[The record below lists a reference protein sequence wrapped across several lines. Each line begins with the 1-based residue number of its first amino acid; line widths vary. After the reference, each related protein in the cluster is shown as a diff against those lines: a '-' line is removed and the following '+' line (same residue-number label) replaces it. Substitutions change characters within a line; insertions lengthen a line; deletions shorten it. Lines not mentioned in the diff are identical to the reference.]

1 MRLRSATLHAPWRIE
16 IWNRIKA
23 ATLAVTLVL
32 AAPAAAL
39 AHAKMTASKPADGST
54 VTAGVSEIELNFS
67 HPLRLSMVHVR
78 DAAQHDVPLKSKL
91 PTPLASAVKVG
102 VESLAPGPYQVSW
115 TAVAEDGHVMK
126 GTFAFTVEAAT
137 TPAK

>member
-1 MRLRSATLHAPWRIE
+1 MKLIQTAALTTL
-16 IWNRIKA
+16 
-23 ATLAVTLVL
+23 LLMAVQTT
-32 AAPAAAL
+32 AL

-78 DAAQHDVPLKSKL
+78 DAAQHDVPLKSQL
-91 PTPLASAVKVG
+91 PTPLASVVKVD
-102 VESLAPGPYQVSW
+102 VESLTPGSYQVSW

-126 GTFAFTVEAAT
+126 GTFAFSVKADAA
-137 TPAK
+137 PAK

>member
-1 MRLRSATLHAPWRIE
+1 M
-16 IWNRIKA
+16 
-23 ATLAVTLVL
+23 AVQTT
-32 AAPAAAL
+32 AL

-78 DAAQHDVPLKSKL
+78 DAAQHDVPLKSQL
-91 PTPLASAVKVG
+91 PTPLASVVKVD
-102 VESLAPGPYQVSW
+102 VESLTPGSYQVSW

-126 GTFAFTVEAAT
+126 GTFAFSVKADAA
-137 TPAK
+137 PAK